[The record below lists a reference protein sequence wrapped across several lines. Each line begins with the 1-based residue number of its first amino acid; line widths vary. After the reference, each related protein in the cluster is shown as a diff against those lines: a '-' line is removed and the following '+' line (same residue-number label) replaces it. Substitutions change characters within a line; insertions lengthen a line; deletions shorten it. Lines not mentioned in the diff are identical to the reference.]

1 MALRITRLK
10 PEHRKIFQSYN
21 RKAAYTHRHM
31 DWLEPEDILDD
42 GLIFLLFTDNQII
55 GSLGFSSKNDHYRW
69 LQFFIVYDELQDIRK
84 VWTILWRSIKTQPE
98 LSECCILTVPVDSGM
113 RYCLQTSAFHQNGSI
128 VYFEVPSDA
137 SVLIRNENL
146 NTKVRISALS
156 DSLTETL
163 LQFVEPAFPIAWRLS
178 KINLSRAINSSNIT
192 YLAQINRQPVGYL
205 LAFREENSVHI
216 SRIAVSPEMQNQ
228 GIGMTMM
235 AQLLADYPK
244 TPEITFSVN
253 TYSQDAGAIQF
264 YKKLGFIQSN
274 QSYPVYFYR

>member
-31 DWLEPEDILDD
+31 DWLEPEDILDN
-42 GLIFLLFTDNQII
+42 GLIFLLFNENQII
-55 GSLGFSSKNDHYRW
+55 GSLGVSSENDHYRW

-98 LSECCILTVPVDSGM
+98 LSGCCILTVPVDSGM

-137 SVLIRNENL
+137 SISIRKENL
-146 NTKVRISALS
+146 NTKVRISALN

-163 LQFVEPAFPIAWRLS
+163 LQLVEPAFPIAWRLS
-178 KINLSRAINSSNIT
+178 KINLSRAVNSSNIT
-192 YLAQINRQPVGYL
+192 YLAQINRKPAGYL
-205 LAFREENSVHI
+205 LAFREENSIHI
-216 SRIAVSPEMQNQ
+216 SRIAVSPAMQNQ

-235 AQLLADYPK
+235 AQLLAEYPN
-244 TPEITFSVN
+244 TQETTFSVN